1 MGKVEDEEIEKL
13 TWNLDG
19 LEKGEFRKRNTR
31 IMLVQVSRVFLKYCQ
46 AAMKRYLDL
55 P

>member
-13 TWNLDG
+13 TWNLG
-19 LEKGEFRKRNTR
+19 WIGEGGIQEEEYKNHVGTSEQSF
-31 IMLVQVSRVFLKYCQ
+31 FLNIVRQ
-46 AAMKRYLDL
+46 